1 MRSECCRAC
10 AAGSVSGAGAE
21 GTPGRRGGGW
31 AAGTRGGGGTGGR
44 PGLVGLDG
52 GVLGEA
58 PRRPAARRGS
68 GLPSVRAGWGPARA
82 HRREGRC
89 LERGLD
95 AGARGAA
102 GGARSFRP
110 PSDAGLRAAAE
121 DGSGPRWEP
130 RGNYKGGAAG
140 GGRPAGA
147 GRGRA
152 RPGGGLRRGC
162 ELPGAP
168 QPV

>member
-1 MRSECCRAC
+1 MGGGAASTDCPARVGAPPRSE
-10 AAGSVSGAGAE
+10 
-21 GTPGRRGGGW
+21 RGED
-31 AAGTRGGGGTGGR
+31 
-44 PGLVGLDG
+44 LH
-52 GVLGEA
+52 
-58 PRRPAARRGS
+58 ART
-68 GLPSVRAGWGPARA
+68 GPA
-82 HRREGRC
+82 RREGRC

-110 PSDAGLRAAAE
+110 PSDAGLRAAAD

-140 GGRPAGA
+140 GGREAGCGGA
-147 GRGRA
+147 GPGRA
-152 RPGGGLRRGC
+152 GPGGGLRRGC

-168 QPV
+168 LPVRG